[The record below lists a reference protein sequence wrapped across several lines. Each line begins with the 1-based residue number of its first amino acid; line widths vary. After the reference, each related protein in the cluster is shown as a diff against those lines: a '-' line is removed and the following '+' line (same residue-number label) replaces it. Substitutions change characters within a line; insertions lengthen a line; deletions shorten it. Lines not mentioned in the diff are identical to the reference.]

1 MTIDIRVN
9 LDRSDNRHVTDYYTA
24 LIKFNETIHKPDFS
38 AEVNSR
44 YMEFVILKNVDM
56 KKEGYVSSKIY
67 QFSCT
72 LGAGRNTIS
81 INAEKLDN
89 NMIELSMAMGT
100 DVGKIKNII
109 HTVEDMIDN
118 YQLHGEFDDAEVT
131 AV

>member
-9 LDRSDNRHVTDYYTA
+9 LDRSDNRHITDYYTA

-44 YMEFVILKNVDM
+44 YMELVILKNVDV
-56 KKEGYVSSKIY
+56 KKEGYVSSKMY

-72 LGAGRNTIS
+72 LGAGRNTVS
-81 INAEKLDN
+81 INAEKLND